1 MSIRWRLT
9 LFNAL
14 VILAIGALL
23 LGLMF
28 IVTIRAVTANVRE
41 TVQARSV
48 EAVRMLESGTL
59 PTPEQRAQLGADD
72 TYVVIRDI
80 NGQIISEAGSPVAGM
95 GSFDTAE
102 RDAIWR
108 DVLAGNQAVTVDEH
122 ELRVHAVPVTAA
134 QSPARVIEVW
144 KSYDTTAESLIPFV
158 SITTIVIPLS
168 LLLAVT
174 GAYILA
180 RSALAPVDAI
190 VRSARNISE
199 EDLSQRLPVSRP
211 NDELGRL
218 ASTFNDLLADL
229 EVAFREREE
238 SLERQ
243 RQFTADASHE
253 LRTPLTSI
261 RGYARM
267 LREWA
272 LNDPE
277 TARESVDAIE
287 RESQRMHELVERLLL
302 MARENEDLLLDSA
315 PTDLRDIVTA
325 AVEARRVAATGI
337 RIDYQAGPDPV
348 VADVDSARIRQ
359 VLDILLDNAVKF
371 TPEGGTVRVGV
382 RFEDGVEL
390 FVSDD
395 GPGIS
400 PEHLP
405 HIFERFYKADNARSD
420 GSAGLG
426 LAIARQ
432 IVERHGGTIGV
443 SSDANG
449 STFVVRLPASDR

>member
-80 NGQIISEAGSPVAGM
+80 NGQIISDAGSPVAGM

-302 MARENEDLLLDSA
+302 MAREDEDLLLDSA
-315 PTDLRDIVTA
+315 PTDMRDIASA
-325 AVEARRVAATGI
+325 AVAARRVAATDI
-337 RIDYQAGPDPV
+337 TIDYQADAEPV
-348 VADVDSARIRQ
+348 IADIDAARIRQ

-395 GPGIS
+395 GPGI
-400 PEHLP
+400 PHEHLP

-449 STFVVRLPASDR
+449 SAFVVRLPASDR

>member
-302 MARENEDLLLDSA
+302 MAREDEDLLLDSA
-315 PTDLRDIVTA
+315 PTDMRDIASA
-325 AVEARRVAATGI
+325 AVAARRVAATGI
-337 RIDYQAGPDPV
+337 TIDYQADAEPV
-348 VADVDSARIRQ
+348 IADIDAARIRQ

-395 GPGIS
+395 GPGI
-400 PEHLP
+400 PHEHLP

-432 IVERHGGTIGV
+432 IIERHGGTIGV

>member
-302 MARENEDLLLDSA
+302 MAREDEDLLLDSA
-315 PTDLRDIVTA
+315 PTDMRDIASA
-325 AVEARRVAATGI
+325 AVAARRVAATDI
-337 RIDYQAGPDPV
+337 TIDYQADAEPV
-348 VADVDSARIRQ
+348 IADIDAARIRQ

-395 GPGIS
+395 GPGI
-400 PEHLP
+400 PHEHLP
-405 HIFERFYKADNARSD
+405 HIFQRFYKADNARSD

-443 SSDANG
+443 SSGANG

>member
-302 MARENEDLLLDSA
+302 MAREDEDLLLDSA
-315 PTDLRDIVTA
+315 PTDMRDIASA
-325 AVEARRVAATGI
+325 AVAARRVAATGI
-337 RIDYQAGPDPV
+337 TIDYQADSEPV
-348 VADVDSARIRQ
+348 IADIDAARIRQ

-371 TPEGGTVRVGV
+371 TPEGGSVRVGV
-382 RFEDGVEL
+382 HSEDGVEL

-395 GPGIS
+395 GPGI
-400 PEHLP
+400 PHEHLP

-432 IVERHGGTIGV
+432 IIERHGGTIGV

>member
-302 MARENEDLLLDSA
+302 MAREDEDLLLDSA
-315 PTDLRDIVTA
+315 PTDMRDIASA
-325 AVEARRVAATGI
+325 AVAARRVAATGI
-337 RIDYQAGPDPV
+337 TIDYQAGPDPV

-395 GPGIS
+395 GPGI
-400 PEHLP
+400 PHEHLP

>member
-302 MARENEDLLLDSA
+302 MAREDEDLLLDSA
-315 PTDLRDIVTA
+315 PTDMRDIASA
-325 AVEARRVAATGI
+325 AVAARRVAATGI
-337 RIDYQAGPDPV
+337 TIDYQADAEPV
-348 VADVDSARIRQ
+348 IADIDAARIRQ

-371 TPEGGTVRVGV
+371 TPEGGSVRVGV
-382 RFEDGVEL
+382 HSEDGVEL

-395 GPGIS
+395 GPGI
-400 PEHLP
+400 PHEHLP
-405 HIFERFYKADNARSD
+405 HIFQRFYKADNARSD

>member
-41 TVQARSV
+41 AVQARSV

-108 DVLAGNQAVTVDEH
+108 DVVAGNQAVTVDEH

-302 MARENEDLLLDSA
+302 MAREDEDLLLDSA
-315 PTDLRDIVTA
+315 PTDMRDIASA
-325 AVEARRVAATGI
+325 AVAARRVAATDI
-337 RIDYQAGPDPV
+337 TIDYQAGPDPV

-395 GPGIS
+395 GPGI
-400 PEHLP
+400 PHEHLP

>member
-95 GSFDTAE
+95 GGFDTAE

-144 KSYDTTAESLIPFV
+144 KSYDTAAESLIPFV

-302 MARENEDLLLDSA
+302 MAREDEDLLLDSA
-315 PTDLRDIVTA
+315 PTDMRDIASA
-325 AVEARRVAATGI
+325 AVAARRVAATDI
-337 RIDYQAGPDPV
+337 TIDYQADAEPV
-348 VADVDSARIRQ
+348 IADIDAARIRQ

-382 RFEDGVEL
+382 RFDDGVEL

-395 GPGIS
+395 GPGI
-400 PEHLP
+400 PHEHLP

>member
-302 MARENEDLLLDSA
+302 MAREDEDLLLDSA
-315 PTDLRDIVTA
+315 PTDMRDIASA
-325 AVEARRVAATGI
+325 AVAARRVAATDI
-337 RIDYQAGPDPV
+337 TIDYQADAEPV
-348 VADVDSARIRQ
+348 IADIDAARIRQ

-395 GPGIS
+395 GPGI
-400 PEHLP
+400 PHEHLP

>member
-80 NGQIISEAGSPVAGM
+80 NGQIISDAGSPVAGM

-302 MARENEDLLLDSA
+302 MAREDEDLLLDSA
-315 PTDLRDIVTA
+315 PTDMRDIASA
-325 AVEARRVAATGI
+325 AVAARRVAATDI
-337 RIDYQAGPDPV
+337 TIDYQADAEPV
-348 VADVDSARIRQ
+348 IADIDAARIRQ

-395 GPGIS
+395 GPGI
-400 PEHLP
+400 PHEHLP

-443 SSDANG
+443 SSGANG

>member
-302 MARENEDLLLDSA
+302 MAREDEDLLLDSA
-315 PTDLRDIVTA
+315 PTDMRDIASA
-325 AVEARRVAATGI
+325 AVAARRVAATDI
-337 RIDYQAGPDPV
+337 TIDYQADAEPV
-348 VADVDSARIRQ
+348 IADIDAARIRQ

-395 GPGIS
+395 GPGI
-400 PEHLP
+400 PHEHLP

-443 SSDANG
+443 SSGANG

>member
-80 NGQIISEAGSPVAGM
+80 NGQIISDAGSPVAGM

-229 EVAFREREE
+229 EVAFHEREE

-302 MARENEDLLLDSA
+302 MAREDEDLLLDSA
-315 PTDLRDIVTA
+315 PTEMRDIASA
-325 AVEARRVAATGI
+325 AVAARRVAATDI
-337 RIDYQAGPDPV
+337 TIDYQADAEPV
-348 VADVDSARIRQ
+348 IADIDAARIRQ

-395 GPGIS
+395 GPGI
-400 PEHLP
+400 PHEHLP

-443 SSDANG
+443 SSGANG

>member
-371 TPEGGTVRVGV
+371 TPEGGSVRVGV
-382 RFEDGVEL
+382 RSEDGVEL

-395 GPGIS
+395 GPGI
-400 PEHLP
+400 PHEHLP
-405 HIFERFYKADNARSD
+405 HIFERFYKTDNARSD

-432 IVERHGGTIGV
+432 IVEHHGGTIGV

-449 STFVVRLPASDR
+449 SSFVVRLPASDR

>member
-108 DVLAGNQAVTVDEH
+108 DVLAGNQAVTIDEH

-302 MARENEDLLLDSA
+302 MAREDEDLLLDSA
-315 PTDLRDIVTA
+315 PTDMRDIASA
-325 AVEARRVAATGI
+325 AVAARRVAATGI
-337 RIDYQAGPDPV
+337 TIDYQADAEPV
-348 VADVDSARIRQ
+348 IADIDAARIRQ

-395 GPGIS
+395 GPGI
-400 PEHLP
+400 PHEHLP
-405 HIFERFYKADNARSD
+405 HIFQRFYKADNARSD

-443 SSDANG
+443 SSDADG
-449 STFVVRLPASDR
+449 STFVVQLPASDR

>member
-80 NGQIISEAGSPVAGM
+80 NGQIISDAGSPVAGM

-229 EVAFREREE
+229 EVAFHEREE

-302 MARENEDLLLDSA
+302 MAREDEDLLLDSA
-315 PTDLRDIVTA
+315 PTDMRDIASA
-325 AVEARRVAATGI
+325 AVAARRVAATDI
-337 RIDYQAGPDPV
+337 TIDYQADAEPV
-348 VADVDSARIRQ
+348 IADIDAARIRQ

-395 GPGIS
+395 GPGI
-400 PEHLP
+400 PHEHLP

-443 SSDANG
+443 SSGANG

>member
-108 DVLAGNQAVTVDEH
+108 DVLAGNQAVTIDEH

-199 EDLSQRLPVSRP
+199 VDLSQRLPVSRP

-302 MARENEDLLLDSA
+302 MAREDEDLLLDSA
-315 PTDLRDIVTA
+315 PTDMRDIASA
-325 AVEARRVAATGI
+325 AVAARRVAATGI
-337 RIDYQAGPDPV
+337 TIDYQADAEPV
-348 VADVDSARIRQ
+348 IADIDAARIRQ

-395 GPGIS
+395 GPGI
-400 PEHLP
+400 PHEHLP

>member
-302 MARENEDLLLDSA
+302 MAREDEDLLLDSA
-315 PTDLRDIVTA
+315 PTDMRDIASA
-325 AVEARRVAATGI
+325 AVAARRVAATGI
-337 RIDYQAGPDPV
+337 TIDYQADAEPV
-348 VADVDSARIRQ
+348 IADIDAARIRQ

-395 GPGIS
+395 GPGI
-400 PEHLP
+400 PHEHLP

>member
-80 NGQIISEAGSPVAGM
+80 NGQIISEAGNPVAGM
-95 GSFDTAE
+95 SGFDTAE

-302 MARENEDLLLDSA
+302 MAREDEDLLLDSA
-315 PTDLRDIVTA
+315 PTDMRDIASA
-325 AVEARRVAATGI
+325 AVAARRVAATDI
-337 RIDYQAGPDPV
+337 TIDYQADAEPV
-348 VADVDSARIRQ
+348 IADIDAARIRQ

-395 GPGIS
+395 GPGI
-400 PEHLP
+400 PHEHLP

-443 SSDANG
+443 SSGANG